1 MTSQKAQI
9 QKLINEIDGVL
20 SKTTPRLPWVM
31 SGDVEHQRR
40 VLEETRQY
48 LTSLEQQVASAEQ
61 YGGLPALPG
70 TYAPQSGGYPATPS
84 ADSAQQVLQAVLQEM
99 SYLRSHVMQPLRSD
113 IDEMQQKREALAQEI
128 RLLEAQRQQYLLSQS
143 QPNQQQVISEFLQS
157 LMGRLQENLTGQVA
171 QMLSNM
177 EAQMASDRAALGA
190 DPYSSGN
197 PNALPAGMPP
207 YQPMLTPAQ
216 RLEHLQMMQAQSDQ
230 LLLKLDSTLRVIFDS
245 LQSNVQTYQE
255 SLGQGIDKMHN
266 LGQQGE
272 AMFAALIN
280 RLAQLLGREAST
292 YLQSSMDGVQVPQP
306 QQNIWDASHS
316 LPGLDTTSPN
326 ALSTPPFPTD
336 TPDLPDLSNLDLPDL
351 DLSNVNLEPSPT
363 SFDDGGQDDDLTI
376 FQVDEAAA
384 LARANARDDDDDL
397 TFFQMPEEVTT
408 HIQDDEE
415 LSSNELDGLDEG
427 SNEDLEALDLLNQL
441 TTIQVDEDVLQ
452 DARTTPELEDDS
464 PEALYGELN
473 DLYESMFGITG
484 GGPAVE
490 EDGEPPVDQHIAD
503 ASQRPNEESVGE
515 PVTVLEAE
523 EPVTMFQVNEEEPVT
538 RFQIETEEQ
547 EEQEEQTDLA
557 SVEADDFLEQSG
569 LVSDL
574 ADLALAPEALE
585 DYFLD
590 DLDEVLAEE
599 EAGVDL
605 EPTASAMADSIES
618 LLFSESDSLEDAD
631 TDQEPDPDIE
641 ENWFLTTEPQ
651 AEDGIGLGRYPAPEQ
666 SEESTPDIVESLA
679 DLVAIAEAESAASEE
694 VSGLADMLHYSDTGM
709 GHDDEDGEAY
719 IPAAPEESLVDMES
733 EGAPEPS
740 SQTDFRLTADTLQQ
754 LTTDLSNLEG
764 LDEEDLFSAS
774 EMLAMEDDN
783 LLVART
789 TLQAEVASEVAS
801 EVAEDLASSSE
812 SSVGPEGVPE
822 VASNTTPEVETPPA
836 PQSEVL
842 YPLEE
847 DIPDLAEL
855 LAEADLP
862 PAVVPVDEQ
871 PEISSGMESSLEDVG
886 MNLDDFFGEDTGASP
901 EDVVSSP
908 TAEPSWSVPPED
920 ELSLDSFMADEAVP
934 LDESVNLPEADMLSE
949 MAEAAP
955 TEKGESEHLSLDD
968 FDVATD
974 TPMSSLPLDMS
985 GATNL
990 EDLFG
995 DAYAE
1000 EEETTVDVDLSSLE
1014 EDRAAT
1020 TQPPSGTSSVQPS
1033 SPALDT
1039 EMRTA
1044 DGVSLE
1050 ELFAG
1055 DEFAGDLS
1063 RETASGQAPGSGLY
1077 AAEVNEP
1084 EDLFGGM
1091 GEIASEESDTS
1102 ETISAFTQPTSG
1114 YEYATDPTGPSN
1126 AGTSTQGNAAN
1137 AFTLE
1142 GLDQLFEDV
1151 PDTTPEA
1158 KPIAPPSTPAST
1170 DGSAGMSAG
1179 TAAASSTDDESFT
1192 VEDVFSALFGT
1203 GEASA
1208 EGPYQSPGTTQ
1219 DDSEKK
1225 RP

>member
-1 MTSQKAQI
+1 
-9 QKLINEIDGVL
+9 
-20 SKTTPRLPWVM
+20 
-31 SGDVEHQRR
+31 
-40 VLEETRQY
+40 
-48 LTSLEQQVASAEQ
+48 
-61 YGGLPALPG
+61 
-70 TYAPQSGGYPATPS
+70 
-84 ADSAQQVLQAVLQEM
+84 
-99 SYLRSHVMQPLRSD
+99 
-113 IDEMQQKREALAQEI
+113 
-128 RLLEAQRQQYLLSQS
+128 
-143 QPNQQQVISEFLQS
+143 
-157 LMGRLQENLTGQVA
+157 
-171 QMLSNM
+171 
-177 EAQMASDRAALGA
+177 
-190 DPYSSGN
+190 
-197 PNALPAGMPP
+197 
-207 YQPMLTPAQ
+207 
-216 RLEHLQMMQAQSDQ
+216 
-230 LLLKLDSTLRVIFDS
+230 
-245 LQSNVQTYQE
+245 
-255 SLGQGIDKMHN
+255 
-266 LGQQGE
+266 
-272 AMFAALIN
+272 
-280 RLAQLLGREAST
+280 
-292 YLQSSMDGVQVPQP
+292 
-306 QQNIWDASHS
+306 
-316 LPGLDTTSPN
+316 
-326 ALSTPPFPTD
+326 
-336 TPDLPDLSNLDLPDL
+336 
-351 DLSNVNLEPSPT
+351 
-363 SFDDGGQDDDLTI
+363 
-376 FQVDEAAA
+376 
-384 LARANARDDDDDL
+384 
-397 TFFQMPEEVTT
+397 
-408 HIQDDEE
+408 
-415 LSSNELDGLDEG
+415 
-427 SNEDLEALDLLNQL
+427 
-441 TTIQVDEDVLQ
+441 
-452 DARTTPELEDDS
+452 
-464 PEALYGELN
+464 
-473 DLYESMFGITG
+473 
-484 GGPAVE
+484 
-490 EDGEPPVDQHIAD
+490 
-503 ASQRPNEESVGE
+503 
-515 PVTVLEAE
+515 
-523 EPVTMFQVNEEEPVT
+523 
-538 RFQIETEEQ
+538 
-547 EEQEEQTDLA
+547 
-557 SVEADDFLEQSG
+557 
-569 LVSDL
+569 
-574 ADLALAPEALE
+574 
-585 DYFLD
+585 
-590 DLDEVLAEE
+590 
-599 EAGVDL
+599 
-605 EPTASAMADSIES
+605 
-618 LLFSESDSLEDAD
+618 
-631 TDQEPDPDIE
+631 
-641 ENWFLTTEPQ
+641 
-651 AEDGIGLGRYPAPEQ
+651 
-666 SEESTPDIVESLA
+666 
-679 DLVAIAEAESAASEE
+679 
-694 VSGLADMLHYSDTGM
+694 
-709 GHDDEDGEAY
+709 
-719 IPAAPEESLVDMES
+719 
-733 EGAPEPS
+733 
-740 SQTDFRLTADTLQQ
+740 
-754 LTTDLSNLEG
+754 
-764 LDEEDLFSAS
+764 
-774 EMLAMEDDN
+774 
-783 LLVART
+783 
-789 TLQAEVASEVAS
+789 
-801 EVAEDLASSSE
+801 
-812 SSVGPEGVPE
+812 
-822 VASNTTPEVETPPA
+822 
-836 PQSEVL
+836 L